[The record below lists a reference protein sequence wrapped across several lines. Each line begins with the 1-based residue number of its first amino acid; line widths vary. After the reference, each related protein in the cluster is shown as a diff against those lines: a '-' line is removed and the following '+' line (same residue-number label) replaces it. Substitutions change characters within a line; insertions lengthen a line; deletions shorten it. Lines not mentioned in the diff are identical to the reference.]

1 MKRLVTLL
9 VLTLLVF
16 CGTTAAVP
24 GTGTPDAKPKP
35 KAPALAATLHRTAA
49 TNWVVLTWSFASDGK
64 GAIDSAYT
72 WINCCSVQGSLTHQ
86 LPGSATVDSFD
97 VGTVAPG
104 ATGTW
109 VVKVWGKRSGWLGP
123 SSPPDTVSFTAP
135 GGPPLAPT
143 ITSITVH

>member
-1 MKRLVTLL
+1 MKRLMLL
-9 VLTLLVF
+9 LSLVALIY

-24 GTGTPDAKPKP
+24 AD
-35 KAPALAATLHRTAA
+35 KAAPPPLRVTSLAATLHRTAS

-72 WINCCSVQGSLTHQ
+72 WINCCSVQGSVTHQ

-97 VGTVAPG
+97 VGLVAPG

-109 VVKVWGKRSGWLGP
+109 VVQAWGKRSGSVGP
-123 SSPPDTVSFTAP
+123 KSAPDTVSFTAA
-135 GGPPLAPT
+135 GGPPPAPT
-143 ITSITVH
+143 ITGVTVH